1 MHLLFMAPDP
11 VPHPKGAAQRIEAT
25 VRALTS
31 AGARVTILT
40 PAGPASRVLDGLD
53 HRTVALPQEGFLQR
67 ALAFREAAQELLTRE
82 PPDLVWFRSPWE
94 GVPAVREAWRRGI
107 PAVYEAHG
115 FPSVELPAHHPGLR
129 TREKT
134 LERLVAE
141 ENMLLQGSE
150 LLITPSRTGSLFL
163 QRRGVPPGRIRVVP
177 NAVRLERFP
186 EPAPPA
192 AELPLRLAYLGTLAP
207 WQGLGTLVEALAH
220 LKGRLEV
227 RLRVVGTRKGV
238 WFRELRSLIRGLG
251 VRGMLEVE
259 GPLAPEQVPAFL
271 AQSQVCLAPL
281 PDDPRNSLQGCCP
294 IKILEYMAAGRAVL
308 ATRVSPVEEI
318 LEHGRTGWL
327 VRPGSPSALAEGLL
341 TLAARPELVE
351 ALGRKARAEAEA
363 GWAHPRFEAALA
375 AVLGELRTSL
385 RSQGRLAL
393 R

>member
-1 MHLLFMAPDP
+1 
-11 VPHPKGAAQRIEAT
+11 
-25 VRALTS
+25 
-31 AGARVTILT
+31 
-40 PAGPASRVLDGLD
+40 
-53 HRTVALPQEGFLQR
+53 
-67 ALAFREAAQELLTRE
+67 LAFREAAQELLTRE

>member
-40 PAGPASRVLDGLD
+40 PAGPEGRVLDGLD

-67 ALAFREAAQELLTRE
+67 ALAFREAAQELLIRE

-94 GVPAVREAWRRGI
+94 GVPAVREAWRRGT

-134 LERLVAE
+134 LERLVLE
-141 ENMLLQGSE
+141 ENMLLQGSD
-150 LLITPSRTGSLFL
+150 LLITPSRTGRLFL

-227 RLRVVGTRKGV
+227 RLRVLGTRKGV
-238 WFRELRSLIRGLG
+238 WFRELRSLIRALG
-251 VRGMLEVE
+251 VRGMLELE

-308 ATRVSPVEEI
+308 ATGVPPVEEI

-363 GWAHPRFEAALA
+363 CWAHPRFEAALA
-375 AVLGELRTSL
+375 AVLDELRTSL

>member
-1 MHLLFMAPDP
+1 MHVLFMAPDP

-25 VRALTS
+25 VRALAL
-31 AGARVTILT
+31 AGARVRVLT
-40 PAGPASRVLDGLD
+40 PAGPAGRVLDGVD

-129 TREKT
+129 TREDT
-134 LERLVAE
+134 LERLVVE
-141 ENMLLQGSE
+141 ENMLLHGSG
-150 LLITPSRTGSLFL
+150 LLITPSRTGRLFL
-163 QRRGVPPGRIRVVP
+163 QRRGVPPERIRVVP

-186 EPAPPA
+186 APAPPA
-192 AELPLRLAYLGTLAP
+192 SALPLRLAYLGTLAP

-227 RLRVVGTRKGV
+227 RLRVVGTRKGA
-238 WFRELRSLIRGLG
+238 WLRDLRSLVRTLG

-259 GPLAPEQVPAFL
+259 GPLAPEQIPAFL

-294 IKILEYMAAGRAVL
+294 IKILEYLAAGRAVL
-308 ATRVSPVEEI
+308 ATRVPPVEEI
-318 LEHGRTGWL
+318 LEHGRTAWL

-341 TLAARPELVE
+341 TLAARPDLVE
-351 ALGRKARAEAEA
+351 VLGRNARAEAEA
-363 GWAHPRFEAALA
+363 CWDRPRFEAAVA
-375 AVLGELRTSL
+375 AVLGELRSSL
-385 RSQGRLAL
+385 RPQGRIAL